1 MVKPL
6 TVMKTNPKN
15 PRVAVL
21 ATDGFEQSELLEPAA
36 ILQEAGAVVE
46 IVSPEGK
53 AIRGWKDRE
62 WGQNLAADL
71 SLADADPGSY
81 DALLLPGGVLN
92 SDDLRTSTQAQDF
105 VRHFFF
111 EDKPV
116 FAICHG
122 AQILIDAEMVEDRT
136 MTSYPAIAADLI
148 NAGADWQDAE
158 VVEDGNL
165 VTSRSP
171 DDLPAFSAAICGAL
185 GLRVPEPV

>member
-1 MVKPL
+1 
-6 TVMKTNPKN
+6 MKANEKN

-21 ATDGFEQSELLEPAA
+21 ATDGFEQSELLEPAFS
-36 ILQEAGAVVE
+36 LQEAGAVVE

-53 AIRGWKDRE
+53 AIRAWKDGD
-62 WGQNLAADL
+62 WAQNLKADL
-71 SLADADPGSY
+71 SLADADPASY

-92 SDDLRTSTQAQDF
+92 SDDLRTSMAAREF

-122 AQILIDAEMVEDRT
+122 AQILIDAEMVEDRI
-136 MTSYPAIAADLI
+136 MTSYRAISADLI
-148 NAGADWQDAE
+148 NAGARWKDAE

-171 DDLPAFSAAICGAL
+171 DDLPAFSAAICRAL
-185 GLRVPEPV
+185 GLQAPQPV